1 MKKQF
6 LIFILLLIAYSTTYA
21 EFVEQFRSEPKRR
34 FAKALKNVLASDE
47 YSTRDLNGNGVKD
60 RILVRMDSNGNYFV
74 LVFDGLST
82 SPFWQLNL
90 TEVLAL
96 SMGEPMDFSFD
107 LSYLKGDNPPTLI
120 LQAKGGT
127 DVAMEELHLIDFVTG
142 QVEFSATNAK
152 FLGVAN
158 IDNDFVPELLWYD
171 ASSPYLAI
179 VATEWKQGGNGSVSI
194 SDLLNTKKQLSPR
207 FTKSNLDYTLTL
219 KYESAPKTQLVYDD
233 SFFESVSDLD
243 ADGDGIMDIVLS
255 IENDN
260 NDPVGIVVR
269 DGATKE
275 IKWAFQYPEG
285 QLSEFSNFRGFY
297 DVDGNGIKEA
307 FFGNR
312 TVVTVD
318 KTVNSLNANFELQA
332 VYDVDSD
339 GYPDLIGIGLQDST
353 VQVWGIE
360 SPSGIGEKDLIAAGF
375 QLRQN
380 YPNPFNPSTKISWQ
394 SPVSG
399 HQVLKVF
406 DVLGNEIATLVDE
419 YKSAGNYEVEL
430 DALQLASGV
439 YMYKLTSGSFVE
451 TKKMILLR

>member
-6 LIFILLLIAYSTTYA
+6 LIFILLIITYTTAQA

-47 YSTRDLNGNGVKD
+47 YSTRDLNGNGVND
-60 RILVRMDSNGNYFV
+60 RVQFMVNGQSGGY
-74 LVFDGLST
+74 LCSIYDGLSK
-82 SPFWQLNL
+82 SPYQQFPIANL
-90 TEVLAL
+90 GDTGTHEV
-96 SMGEPMDFSFD
+96 GHWIGF
-107 LSYLKGDNPPTLI
+107 YLKGDNPPTLV
-120 LQAKGGT
+120 LSAKTG
-127 DVAMEELHLIDFVTG
+127 DVAMEEIYLIDVMTG
-142 QVEFSATNAK
+142 QVEFSAANAK

-158 IDNDFVPELLWYD
+158 VDNDFVPELLYFD
-171 ASSPYLAI
+171 MDISFHEFVI
-179 VATEWKQGGNGSVSI
+179 IEWKEGGNGGVSN
-194 SDLLNTKKQLSPR
+194 SALLNTKNQSSPH
-207 FTKSNLDYTLTL
+207 FTKSNLDYSLTL

-233 SFFESVSDLD
+233 SFFESASDLD
-243 ADGDGIMDIVLS
+243 ADGDGVMDIVLA

-260 NDPVGIVVR
+260 NDLIGIVVR

-297 DVDGNGIKEA
+297 DVDGNGVKEA

-380 YPNPFNPSTKISWQ
+380 YPNPFNPSTTISWQ

-430 DALQLASGV
+430 DASQLASGV
-439 YMYKLTSGSFVE
+439 YIYKLTSGSFVE
-451 TKKMILLR
+451 TKKMVLLR